1 MDWAAPRFFRK
12 ISRQNPTSA
21 ASRHGMP
28 SELER
33 LYDSHAQALFA
44 LVLTLTRSETDT
56 RDVIQEVF
64 VKLASR
70 PELLRDV
77 HDERGFLLRLGHN
90 LAIDL
95 VRRRGTRERRD
106 DQFFAEMDGVFESSV
121 QVDEQ
126 SFRTAL
132 SAALGTLPVEQR
144 AVVHLKL
151 WEGLTFES
159 IAKTMGISPNTTA
172 SRYRYAID
180 KVRERLRPLYDEI
193 K

>member
-1 MDWAAPRFFRK
+1 
-12 ISRQNPTSA
+12 
-21 ASRHGMP
+21 MP

-56 RDVIQEVF
+56 RDVIQDVF
-64 VKLASR
+64 VKLAVR

-77 HDERGFLLRLGHN
+77 RDERGFLLRLGHN

-106 DQFFAEMDGVFESSV
+106 NEFFEEADGIFELGDQL
-121 QVDEQ
+121 DEQ

-132 SAALGTLPVEQR
+132 GTALGTLPTEQR
-144 AVVHLKL
+144 AVVYLKL

-159 IAKTMGISPNTTA
+159 IAKVMEIPANTTA

-180 KVRERLRPLYDEI
+180 KLRERLRPLYDEI

>member
-1 MDWAAPRFFRK
+1 
-12 ISRQNPTSA
+12 
-21 ASRHGMP
+21 MP

-56 RDVIQEVF
+56 RDVIQDVF
-64 VKLASR
+64 VKLAVR

-77 HDERGFLLRLGHN
+77 RDERGFLLRLGHN

-106 DQFFAEMDGVFESSV
+106 NEFFEEADGVFELGD
-121 QVDEQ
+121 QLDEQ

-132 SAALGTLPVEQR
+132 GTALGTLPTEQR
-144 AVVHLKL
+144 AVVYLKL

-159 IAKTMGISPNTTA
+159 IAKVMEIPANTTA

-180 KVRERLRPLYDEI
+180 KLRERLRPLYDEI